1 MGIKIK
7 TKIMSTNPLNENFT
21 GTNVATVLF
30 SALFKTFKES
40 VELINGDKWKRDDA
54 HNEFALNMTFVA
66 PERFQ
71 MLFWNGNLDGKPPWK
86 GMADYC
92 QIFGTDNTRP
102 LFEKISN
109 HYIWRKFCLGED
121 AGFMREQMVT

>member
-1 MGIKIK
+1 
-7 TKIMSTNPLNENFT
+7 MSTNPLNENFT
-21 GTNVATVLF
+21 GTNVAT
-30 SALFKTFKES
+30 ALFKTFKES

-66 PERFQ
+66 PEIFQ
-71 MLFWNGNLDGKPPWK
+71 MLFWNGNLNGKPPWK
-86 GMADYC
+86 GMADFC
-92 QIFGTDNTRP
+92 QIFGTDNTRS
-102 LFEKISN
+102 LYEKISE